1 MQIIFKIL
9 SSRISKKFLK
19 MQEDSSNGE
28 STFEFVDS
36 KTDPNTQS
44 KKPESSTESRGETSL
59 LSQVAPPSAL
69 PSFVPPVTMTDS
81 SSTAS
86 SSLAFHPTMF
96 NPVIPA
102 EKGMPTSSPSAD
114 SAVEA
119 TPSDS
124 GSGLLGWVRGYN
136 GLLTKVAEKA
146 KSSVDTV
153 ITTLDPQMRDLGIL
167 SSGKAEYEV
176 IVASDKEVKISPV
189 REAFQSIFGSRV
201 NVRGLAAEVKGTAEQ
216 PVGFEAGLRGAWLRI
231 EALRALYPEAPV
243 VAVENFLFEM
253 APDKWFDVG
262 AVVLSDVARGVTLES
277 FTQMTPVP
285 AAIVVMAQEETP
297 PEYLTSAKGFR
308 IPIGSLMASNL
319 HVHPSEWHQAMT
331 GVSRREMILLA
342 ARSMVNI
349 YKNSLL

>member
-1 MQIIFKIL
+1 
-9 SSRISKKFLK
+9 

-36 KTDPNTQS
+36 KNGS
-44 KKPESSTESRGETSL
+44 KSQTKKQQNKTEKADTSL

-69 PSFVPPVTMTDS
+69 PSFVPPVPSSDS
-81 SSTAS
+81 NAASS

-96 NPVIPA
+96 SPVIPA
-102 EKGMPTSSPSAD
+102 EKGVPVSSPSAD
-114 SAVEA
+114 SATEA
-119 TPSDS
+119 TASPSPS
-124 GSGLLGWVRGYN
+124 GGGGGGLLGWVKGYN
-136 GLLTKVAEKA
+136 GMGLLNKVAEKA

-153 ITTLDPQMRDLGIL
+153 ITTLDPQMRDLGL
-167 SSGKAEYEV
+167 LPSTKSGDYEV

-189 REAFQSIFGSRV
+189 REAFQNIFGSRV
-201 NVRGLAAEVKGTAEQ
+201 NIRGLAADAKGMAEQ
-216 PVGFEAGLRGAWLRI
+216 PVGFEGGLRGAWLRI
-231 EALRALYPEAPV
+231 EAIRAHYPEAPI
-243 VAVENFLFEM
+243 VAVENFLVELS
-253 APDKWFDVG
+253 PDKWYDVG
-262 AVVLSDVARGVTLES
+262 AIVLSDIVRGLTLES

-285 AAIVVMAQEETP
+285 SAIVAMAQEETP
-297 PEYLTSAKGFR
+297 ADYVTSAQGFK

-342 ARSMVNI
+342 ARSLVNI